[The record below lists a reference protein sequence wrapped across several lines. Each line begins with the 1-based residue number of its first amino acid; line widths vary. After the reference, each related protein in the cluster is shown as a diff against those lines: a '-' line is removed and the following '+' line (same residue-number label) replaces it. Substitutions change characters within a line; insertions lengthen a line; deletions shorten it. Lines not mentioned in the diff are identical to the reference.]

1 MIAVVNKE
9 VVKNDVMVSSIPDVE
24 NQTMYFTYPTLR
36 FHVHLFEDSVHTI
49 TKEYN
54 STVGSLRGDIAVSSN
69 WLLDDVDSVQGGSQ
83 PARAGNGR

>member
-1 MIAVVNKE
+1 MIAVVNQE
-9 VVKNDVMVSSIPDVE
+9 VVKNDTMVSSIPDVE

-49 TKEYN
+49 TKEHN
-54 STVGSLRGDIAVSSN
+54 STAGSLRGDIAVPSY
-69 WLLDDVDSVQGGSQ
+69 WLLDDVDPVQGGSQ

>member
-1 MIAVVNKE
+1 MNKE
-9 VVKNDVMVSSIPDVE
+9 VVKNDAMVSSIPDVE

-54 STVGSLRGDIAVSSN
+54 STVG
-69 WLLDDVDSVQGGSQ
+69 
-83 PARAGNGR
+83 